1 MRFRVG
7 LPGLDGAD
15 STLHA
20 LDGVLRRVELG
31 VHLLEL
37 PDADLLEAHPWYQA
51 GTGARQK
58 MLMEAARE
66 TTYAPAQGGGGP
78 HARVHEVAD
87 PVSAARAERL
97 ANTPLTVVVEND
109 ASDRALLNATVRAL
123 GPAPLVRLWDLEVDP
138 PAVDVSG
145 PGGNGEVMKKVQ
157 RLCEE
162 ARRRDRP
169 ARIFVLVDSDGEVP
183 GERKTSP
190 ATVLDGCGSVGVP
203 VHVLRKRTAESYIP
217 DGVWRSL
224 AAAHR
229 ATLEGPVAAL
239 LCLGPA
245 QRDHVNL
252 DKGAPWNPTNAAAA
266 ALFAGVSAE
275 DERQLT
281 ANLKGRGETM
291 RILALV
297 QPEHAPDADDLRAR
311 DGAGELDML
320 LAMIAAEL

>member
-1 MRFRVG
+1 MRFRVA

-31 VHLLEL
+31 VHVLDL
-37 PDADLLEAHPWYQA
+37 PNADRLEAHPWYQA

-58 MLMEAARE
+58 MLMEAAKE
-66 TTYAPAQGGGGP
+66 TTYPPAQDGAGP
-78 HARVHEVAD
+78 HARVFEVAD
-87 PVSAARAERL
+87 PASAARAEKL
-97 ANTPLTVVVEND
+97 ANTPLTVIVEND
-109 ASDRALLNATVRAL
+109 SSDCALLNAAVRAL

-145 PGGNGEVMKKVQ
+145 PGGNGEVLKKVQ
-157 RLCEE
+157 RLRDD
-162 ARRRDRP
+162 ATRRDRP

-183 GERKTSP
+183 GEVRPTP
-190 ATVLDGCGSVGVP
+190 AAIGDACRQAGIP
-203 VHVLRKRTAESYIP
+203 VHVLCKRTAENYIP

-224 AAAHR
+224 AAEHR
-229 ATLEGPVAAL
+229 SSLEEPVAAL
-239 LCLGPA
+239 LRLTPE
-245 QRDHVNL
+245 QRDHVKL
-252 DKGAPWNPTNAAAA
+252 DKGAPWNPANAAAV
-266 ALFAGVSAE
+266 ALFAGVGVD
-275 DERQLT
+275 DERQLE
-281 ANLKGRGETM
+281 ANLKGRGKEM

-297 QPEHAPDADDLRAR
+297 QPEHAPAPDDLRAR